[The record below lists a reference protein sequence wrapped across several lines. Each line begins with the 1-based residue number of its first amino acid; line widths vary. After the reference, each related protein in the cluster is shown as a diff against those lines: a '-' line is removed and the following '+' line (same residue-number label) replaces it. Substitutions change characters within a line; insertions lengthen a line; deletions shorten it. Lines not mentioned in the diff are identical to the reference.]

1 MLKER
6 DVFREI
12 IRLMGVALLV
22 YGLLTILQS
31 GISLMYFGSSHNN
44 SSIALILAQPFI
56 YILVGL
62 LFLIRPALIAAFAY
76 PREQTAE
83 WSSGN
88 ILIIGVKLAGVWLIL
103 AHLGTF
109 LQHLRYYL
117 EQIPMLGRY
126 QVLTNSIWTAI
137 AIYIL
142 IIIVGMVMLRY
153 QPKGNR
159 E

>member
-56 YILVGL
+56 YILVSL
-62 LFLIRPALIAAFAY
+62 LFLIHPALIAAFAY
-76 PREQTAE
+76 SREQTAE

>member
-12 IRLMGVALLV
+12 IRLIGLALLV
-22 YGLLTILQS
+22 YGLLTMLQS
-31 GISLMYFGSSHNN
+31 GVSLLYFHSPNN
-44 SSIALILAQPFI
+44 SSTLILAQPFI
-56 YILVGL
+56 YALAGL

-76 PREQTAE
+76 PQEQSAD
-83 WSSGN
+83 WNPGN
-88 ILIIGVKLAGVWLIL
+88 ILIIGVKIAGLWLIL

-117 EQIPMLGRY
+117 EQVPMLGRY
-126 QVLTNSIWTAI
+126 QVLTNSVWPTI

-142 IIIVGMVMLRY
+142 IIIIGMVMLRY
-153 QPKGNR
+153 QPKSNR

>member
-12 IRLMGVALLV
+12 IRLVGLALLV
-22 YGLLTILQS
+22 YGLLVILQS

-62 LFLIRPALIAAFAY
+62 LFLIHPALIAAFAY
-76 PREQTAE
+76 SREQTAE
-83 WSSGN
+83 WNSGN

>member
-62 LFLIRPALIAAFAY
+62 LFLIHPALIAAFAY
-76 PREQTAE
+76 SREQTAE

-117 EQIPMLGRY
+117 SRFHAGALSGIDQQHMDGHSHLYPY
-126 QVLTNSIWTAI
+126 YNSRNGYA
-137 AIYIL
+137 AL
-142 IIIVGMVMLRY
+142 PAQR
-153 QPKGNR
+153 
-159 E
+159 

>member
-22 YGLLTILQS
+22 YGLLVILQS

-62 LFLIRPALIAAFAY
+62 LFLIHPALIAAFAY
-76 PREQTAE
+76 SREQTAE

>member
-12 IRLMGVALLV
+12 IRLVGLALLV
-22 YGLLTILQS
+22 YGLLVILQS

-76 PREQTAE
+76 SREQTAE